1 METNINIGDHDSR
14 KDNLSLANILIKLD
28 AIIPINAAII
38 NITSSDL

>member
-1 METNINIGDHDSR
+1 METNINLGYNDSK
-14 KDNLSLANILIKLD
+14 KDNLSLANILITLD